1 MFKTNNSLKHYIG
14 IKSNIFFIIKNL
26 KFKFLLFIL
35 LSYAITSIFL
45 HTNIIKF
52 IIWFFILLY
61 IFLSKKYKTN
71 QKINYKDIL
80 FTLIISLGYILFSY
94 FLGLKLGFLKNPL
107 SFNLGNIIIYIIPII
122 GIEIIRFILINN
134 NRNKFFYILVTL
146 LIIISEINFNYLLT
160 IIDNNRLLIMYLCS
174 DIIPIIWCNIILTYI
189 SLNKAYLIPI
199 IFVLINKVIFLLP
212 IWPNINWLTKCMLKI
227 LELFII
233 YVYFKN
239 IITKEKLSDW
249 HNKNSFVIISYALT
263 FILATLL
270 VCFMLGMFK
279 YKPITILSNSMS
291 STLVR
296 GDMIVYKKLD
306 NDELNNLPLNSII
319 VFTSNNKDIVHRIVD
334 KRVDNKI
341 TYYTTKGDN
350 NNANDYKE
358 ITKDSIKGIYV
369 FHIKY
374 LGYPSIWLYEY
385 FNE

>member
-71 QKINYKDIL
+71 KKINYKDIL
-80 FTLIISLGYILFSY
+80 LTLIIGLGYILFSY

-134 NRNKFFYILVTL
+134 NRNNFFYILVTL

-189 SLNKAYLIPI
+189 SLNKTYLIPI